1 MYVLPGVNIFI
12 LVEPLAFLT
21 AVTERVRTKWVVK
34 MFSLTSVSSPEGGK
48 INLFFFQSKVWCGSF
63 LIAFLLYKSFREVS

>member
-48 INLFFFQSKVWCGSF
+48 INLFFFSK
-63 LIAFLLYKSFREVS
+63 